1 MINLKSTL
9 QYIQSK
15 ANNHSQSLAYSVF
28 LMYYAW
34 KNPNIPA
41 WAKQIILGAIA
52 YLLAPIDGIPDLT
65 PFIGFTDDLS
75 ILGLSLMAIKL
86 YVHDEVKFKAKEAI
100 RRHFKIVDVKSFE
113 DIEGNL

>member
-15 ANNHSQSLAYSVF
+15 ANNLSQSLAYSVF

-34 KNPNIPA
+34 KNPDTPS
-41 WAKQIILGAIA
+41 WAKQIIMGAIA

-75 ILGLSLMAIKL
+75 ILSLSLMAIKF
-86 YVHDEVKFKAKEAI
+86 YVHDEVKSKAKEAM
-100 RRHFKIVDVKSFE
+100 RRHFKTVDVKSIE
-113 DIEGNL
+113 DIEGKL